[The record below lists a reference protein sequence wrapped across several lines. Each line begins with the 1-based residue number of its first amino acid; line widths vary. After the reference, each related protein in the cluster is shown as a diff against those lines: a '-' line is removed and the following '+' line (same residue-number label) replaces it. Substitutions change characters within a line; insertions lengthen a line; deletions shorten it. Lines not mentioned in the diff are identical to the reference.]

1 MLDRSNQPS
10 PNPIETVPFPWP
22 EVHLLKNGLSLCAL
36 KLGSQPILELE
47 LVFRS
52 GRYYE
57 KHVGEAYFTASM
69 LLEGTSKKDNH
80 AISYLFD
87 YYGAVVTTQ
96 SSEDFCSITLSTLS
110 KHLEPALELLE
121 ELLLDSIF
129 PNKSLERL
137 KACKCQDIQIL
148 EKKNKSVAYQ
158 KFCQALFTDKHAY
171 GRFLRLEDVHRLSRD
186 DIVDYYRQQFLA
198 SCTAFVAGCVNDR
211 SLELIARFLERL
223 PNRKVLYAKDG
234 LLDEYIVKK
243 ISIPSDKQ
251 VQSAIVIGKPLL
263 KKQDPDFIPM
273 TIVNTI
279 LGGYFGS
286 RLMQNIREDKG
297 YTYGVYSRLVTLQ
310 QVGYFM
316 IATQVAYDFTEKTIQ
331 EIYKEIDI
339 LREKLVSEDELAKV
353 KNYLLGHFL
362 TTIND
367 PFSMMKRFQGAYL
380 YGLGQDYYASF
391 YSHIA
396 NIGPTHIRDL
406 ARNYLDPHTLTEVV
420 KL

>member
-1 MLDRSNQPS
+1 MLDRSEQPS
-10 PNPIETVPFPWP
+10 PKPIESVLFPWP
-22 EVHLLKNGLSLCAL
+22 EVRLLKNGVSLCAL

-57 KHVGEAYFTASM
+57 KHVGEAYFTTSM

-96 SSEDFCSITLSTLS
+96 SNEDFCSITLSALS
-110 KHLEPALELLE
+110 KHLEPTLKLLE
-121 ELLLDSIF
+121 ELLLDSVF
-129 PNKSLERL
+129 PSKSLERL

-158 KFCQALFTDKHAY
+158 RFCQALFTDKHAY
-171 GRFLRLEDVHRLSRD
+171 GRFLKLEDVHCLSRD
-186 DIVDYYRQQFLA
+186 DVVGYYRQQFL
-198 SCTAFVAGCVNDR
+198 SNCTAFVAGCVDDH
-211 SLELIARFLERL
+211 SLELVAKFLEKL
-223 PNRKVLYAKDG
+223 PNRKALHAKDG
-234 LLDEYIVKK
+234 VLDKYIAKK

-263 KKQDPDFIPM
+263 RKQDPDFIPM

-297 YTYGVYSRLVTLQ
+297 YTYGIYSRLVTLQ

-339 LREKLVSEDELAKV
+339 LRQELVSEDELINV

-380 YGLGQDYYASF
+380 YGLDQEYYASF
-391 YSHIA
+391 YSHVA
-396 NIGPTHIRDL
+396 NIKPTHIMDL
-406 ARNYLDPHTLTEVV
+406 AKNYLDPHTLTEVV